1 MLGSLQSIGTIFKS
15 FLDTFGVTIL
25 VPLVIFALCL
35 AIKVDIKKAFRAAV
49 FMAIGLT
56 AFNIILGI
64 LWGQLSTVMS
74 LISANI
80 GRTFDVVDIGWP
92 AAAAIVYNNSLG
104 MMYFIIGL
112 VWNLL
117 LFGTK
122 VTDTFEPTD
131 IWNYYYFVVW
141 GLMVQFATGSFWI
154 GLLACLF
161 NNLFVLL
168 IADVL
173 APALQEYYGY
183 DGLTCTCFCVT
194 NISILA
200 AIVRWIFI
208 KLKFKEVKL
217 DPDTIQKK
225 LGFLG
230 EPAMIGIIM
239 GLIMGIVAYAKK
251 LGTASTWAGIFTFA
265 FTLAAMLV
273 IYPTVSGMFVKGLI
287 PVSQTMNARMRSGN
301 IKRKFFNI
309 GIDPAVYFGET
320 ATLTTGLLLIPIL
333 VITAVLLPGNRT
345 IPLAD
350 IPAMP
355 FMAIGAIAV
364 FQGNIFNAAITGTI
378 WYSIVH
384 YICSDTAA
392 LFTQAALKAGTTM
405 VEGATYIN
413 SWCVAAQPP
422 LYVFYKCFSAEGA
435 LKYILML
442 VCLAVYVVALISFK
456 KNRKKWYMFFG
467 ASDEFAENFINKN
480 DAALEN

>member
-1 MLGSLQSIGTIFKS
+1 MLQTIAIAFKA

-25 VPLVIFALCL
+25 VPLIVFLLSLAL
-35 AIKVDIKKAFRAAV
+35 KVELKKAFRAAI

-56 AFNIILGI
+56 AFNLILGI
-64 LWGQLSTVMS
+64 LWGQMDTVMR
-74 LISANI
+74 LISQNT
-80 GRTFDVVDIGWP
+80 GRVFDVIDIGWP

-122 VTDTFEPTD
+122 LTDTFEPTD

-141 GLMVQFATGSFWI
+141 GLFVQYVTGSFV
-154 GLLACLF
+154 LALCATLF
-161 NNLFVLL
+161 MNLIVLL

-183 DGLTCTCFCVT
+183 DGLTCTCVCVT

-200 AIVRWIFI
+200 AILRWLFI
-208 KLKFKEVKL
+208 KVKVKEFNVNPETL
-217 DPDTIQKK
+217 QNR
-225 LGFLG
+225 LGFMG
-230 EPAMIGIIM
+230 ESAMIGVIM
-239 GLIMGIVAYAKK
+239 GLAMGIVAYIKD
-251 LGTASTWAGIFTFA
+251 LGQARTWSGIFSFA

-287 PVSQTMNARMRSGN
+287 PISQTMNARMRSGKV
-301 IKRKFFNI
+301 KRKFFLI

-333 VITAVLLPGNRT
+333 ILTALILPGNRT

-364 FQGNIFNAAITGTI
+364 FQGDIVKSAITGTI
-378 WYSIVH
+378 WYSITH
-384 YICSDTAA
+384 YIASDTAV
-392 LFTQAALKAGTTM
+392 LFTEAATKAGT
-405 VEGATYIN
+405 VLAEGQTYIT
-413 SWCVAAQPP
+413 SWCVSCQPP
-422 LYVFYKCFSAEGA
+422 MYLVYRAFSADGPLKFVWIAVCVGVYAAA
-435 LKYILML
+435 LLH
-442 VCLAVYVVALISFK
+442 FK
-456 KNRKKWYMFFG
+456 KHRKAWYKFFG
-467 ASDEFAENFINKN
+467 ASEEYVNEYMGLE
-480 DAALEN
+480 AAAN

>member
-1 MLGSLQSIGTIFKS
+1 MLNTIATLFKG

-25 VPLVIFALCL
+25 VPLIVFILGVI
-35 AIKVDIKKAFRAAV
+35 IKVDVKKAFRAAV

-56 AFNIILGI
+56 AFNLILGI
-64 LWGQLSTVMS
+64 LWGQMSTVMS
-74 LISANI
+74 LISANT

-112 VWNLL
+112 VWNVI
-117 LFGTK
+117 LFGLK

-141 GLMVQFATGSFWI
+141 GLFVQFSTGSFV
-154 GLLACLF
+154 LALVSILF
-161 NNLFVLL
+161 MNLVVLL
-168 IADVL
+168 VADFL

-183 DGLTCTCFCVT
+183 EGLTCTCICVT
-194 NISILA
+194 NISLLA
-200 AIVRWIFI
+200 APLRWLFI
-208 KLKFKEVKL
+208 KLKMKDIHV
-217 DPDTIQKK
+217 DPESIQKK

-239 GLIMGIVAYAKK
+239 GIAMGIIAYIKD
-251 LGTASTWAGIFTFA
+251 LGNPATWAGILSFA
-265 FTLAAMLV
+265 LTLAAMLV

-287 PVSQTMNARMRSGN
+287 PISQSMNARMRSGEV
-301 IKRKFFNI
+301 KRKYFLI

-333 VITAVLLPGNRT
+333 ILTAIILPGNRV

-364 FQGNIFNAAITGTI
+364 FQGDILKSTIAGTI

-384 YICSDTAA
+384 YIASDTAE
-392 LFTQAALKAGTTM
+392 LFTQAAVKAGQ
-405 VEGATYIN
+405 VLEEGQSFAV
-413 SWCVAAQPP
+413 SWCVSAQPQNYVIYRAFSAP
-422 LYVFYKCFSAEGA
+422 GAMKYVFGG
-435 LKYILML
+435 
-442 VCLAVYVVALISFK
+442 VCIAVYVVALLHFK
-456 KNRKKWYMFFG
+456 KHRKAWYMFFG
-467 ASDEFAENFINKN
+467 ASEEYVDQYMGLAE
-480 DAALEN
+480 ASAE

>member
-1 MLGSLQSIGTIFKS
+1 MITAIATGFKA

-25 VPLVIFALCL
+25 VPLIVFLLSLAL
-35 AIKVDIKKAFRAAV
+35 KVEFKKAFRAAV

-56 AFNIILGI
+56 AFNLILGI
-64 LWGQLSTVMS
+64 LWGQMDTVMR
-74 LISANI
+74 LISQNT
-80 GRTFDVVDIGWP
+80 GRVFDVIDIGWP

-122 VTDTFEPTD
+122 LTDTFEPTD

-141 GLMVQFATGSFWI
+141 GLFVQFATGSFA
-154 GLLACLF
+154 LALGATLF
-161 NNLFVLL
+161 MNLIVLL

-173 APALQEYYGY
+173 APSLQEYYGY
-183 DGLTCTCFCVT
+183 DGLTCTCVCVT

-200 AIVRWIFI
+200 ALLRWIFV
-208 KLKFKEVKL
+208 KLKVKEFNVNPESL
-217 DPDTIQKK
+217 QKR
-225 LGFLG
+225 LGFMG
-230 EPAMIGIIM
+230 EPAMIGVIM
-239 GLIMGIVAYAKK
+239 GLAMGIVAYIKD
-251 LGTASTWAGIFTFA
+251 LGHASTWSGIFSFA

-287 PVSQTMNARMRSGN
+287 PISQTMNARMRSGQV
-301 IKRKFFNI
+301 KRKFFLI

-333 VITAVLLPGNRT
+333 ILTALILPGNRT

-364 FQGNIFNAAITGTI
+364 FQGDIVKATITGTI
-378 WYSIVH
+378 WYSLTH
-384 YICSDTAA
+384 YIASDTAA
-392 LFTQAALKAGTTM
+392 LFTEAATKAGT
-405 VEGATYIN
+405 VLSEGQTFIT
-413 SWCVAAQPP
+413 SWCVSCQPP
-422 LYVFYKCFSAEGA
+422 MYVVFRAFSAEGVMKFVWIA
-435 LKYILML
+435 
-442 VCLAVYVVALISFK
+442 VCVAVYAAALLHFK
-456 KNRKKWYMFFG
+456 KHRKAWYKFFG
-467 ASDEFAENFINKN
+467 ASEEYVNEYMGLE
-480 DAALEN
+480 AAAN

>member
-1 MLGSLQSIGTIFKS
+1 MLNTIATLFKG

-25 VPLVIFALCL
+25 VPLIVFILGVI
-35 AIKVDIKKAFRAAV
+35 IKVDVKKAFRAAV

-56 AFNIILGI
+56 AFNLILGI
-64 LWGQLSTVMS
+64 LWGQMSTVMS
-74 LISANI
+74 LISANT

-112 VWNLL
+112 VWNVI
-117 LFGTK
+117 LFGLK

-141 GLMVQFATGSFWI
+141 GLFVQFSTGSFA
-154 GLLACLF
+154 LALVSILF
-161 NNLFVLL
+161 MNLVVLL
-168 IADVL
+168 VADFL

-183 DGLTCTCFCVT
+183 EGLTCTCICVT
-194 NISILA
+194 NISLLA
-200 AIVRWIFI
+200 APLRWLFI
-208 KLKFKEVKL
+208 KLKMKDIHV
-217 DPDTIQKK
+217 DPESIQKK

-239 GLIMGIVAYAKK
+239 GIAMGIIAYIKD
-251 LGTASTWAGIFTFA
+251 LGNPATWAGILSFA
-265 FTLAAMLV
+265 LTLAAMLV

-287 PVSQTMNARMRSGN
+287 PISQSMNARMRSGEV
-301 IKRKFFNI
+301 KRKYFLI

-333 VITAVLLPGNRT
+333 ILTAIILPGNRV

-364 FQGNIFNAAITGTI
+364 FQGDILKSTIAGTI

-384 YICSDTAA
+384 YIASDTAE
-392 LFTQAALKAGTTM
+392 LFTQAAVKAGQ
-405 VEGATYIN
+405 VLEEGQSFAV
-413 SWCVAAQPP
+413 SWCVSAQPQNYVIYRAFSAP
-422 LYVFYKCFSAEGA
+422 GAMKYVFGG
-435 LKYILML
+435 
-442 VCLAVYVVALISFK
+442 VCIAVYVVALLHFK
-456 KNRKKWYMFFG
+456 KHRKAWYMFFG
-467 ASDEFAENFINKN
+467 ASEEYVDQYMGLAE
-480 DAALEN
+480 ASAE